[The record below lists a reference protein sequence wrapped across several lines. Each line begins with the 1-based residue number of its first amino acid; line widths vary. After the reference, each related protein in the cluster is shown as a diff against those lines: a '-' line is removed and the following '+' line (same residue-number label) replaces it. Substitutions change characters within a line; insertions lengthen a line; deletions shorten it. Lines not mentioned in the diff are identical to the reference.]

1 MLSKSNPVAMFLP
14 LGPNHLPDIVVEA
27 LTMKGNAKLCSKTAN
42 VYSLRNMVHI
52 EMLQMIMPRVTD
64 LPMPYISIIY
74 AEGI

>member
-1 MLSKSNPVAMFLP
+1 
-14 LGPNHLPDIVVEA
+14 VVEA